1 MSLIP
6 EYLYGREREEMWGSL
21 GRELYFLFWVFT
33 LDSIYTPTTQYEQHI
48 QRLEKKSAT
57 LEDEKLL
64 AGNDGQQTS
73 SS

>member
-1 MSLIP
+1 
-6 EYLYGREREEMWGSL
+6 MWGSL
-21 GRELYFLFWVFT
+21 GKELYFLFWVFT

-64 AGNDGQQTS
+64 AGNDGQ
-73 SS
+73 